1 MDESL
6 LISLQNYWF
15 SEKEAKI
22 YLTALALWSSPASSI
37 ARNSWIKR
45 VTAYALLKD
54 LKNKWIANT
63 LQRKD
68 VTYFSVVSPQLLLEQ
83 LEHKYLAFKEKAP
96 ELMSIVEKIGTA
108 PKIKYLEWL
117 WWLALLFTD
126 FLSSQEDM
134 RIILWTPKKHK
145 EAFGDIAKQYKL
157 ARQKKWLIARR
168 IITAEDIDIKKERL
182 NDKKYG
188 RQTVIISDFP
198 LPINADI
205 NIYGPGKVSILFFD
219 SNDIPHAI
227 IIENNEVY
235 TTLVGIFEYLRKIHT
250 TKPKNK

>member
-1 MDESL
+1 MDTSL
-6 LISLQNYWF
+6 LLSLQNYWL

-68 VTYFSVVSPQLLLEQ
+68 VTYFSVISPQVLLEQ
-83 LEHKYLAFKEKAP
+83 LEQKYLAFKAKAP
-96 ELMSIVEKIGTA
+96 ELMSIVEKIWSA

-117 WWLALLFTD
+117 WWLALLFAD
-126 FLSSQEDM
+126 FLSTQEHM
-134 RIILWTPKKHK
+134 RTILWTPKKHK
-145 EAFGDIAKQYKL
+145 EAFGTIAKQYKL
-157 ARQKKWLIARR
+157 ARQQKWLISRR
-168 IITAEDIDIKKERL
+168 IVTADDTDIKKERID
-182 NDKKYG
+182 DKKYG
-188 RQTVIISDFP
+188 RKTVVISDFP
-198 LPINADI
+198 LPICADI
-205 NIYGPGKVSILFFD
+205 NIYGPGKISILFFD

-227 IIENNEVY
+227 IIENTEVY
-235 TTLVGIFEYLRKIHT
+235 TTLVGIFEYLRTLHT
-250 TKPKNK
+250 TKPKKK